1 MSPQL
6 DSARSPVTSTVVLP
20 ALDRAAPWDDLPLL
34 DDIVGDAR
42 VAAVGEACHF
52 VEEFGEARRRLIAH
66 LAERR
71 GFTVVAFEFGFAEG
85 LVLDDRLDGPDP
97 AGLVGLA
104 GTTNA
109 GLDPTMARWL
119 FRQRRGSH
127 PLRFLGLDVPVA
139 GGSLRPALE
148 PVGAYLA
155 RVDPEVAAFVDRA
168 LAIAAGFS
176 GTSFAVSA
184 PRRARVP
191 SAELAELTAILARLA
206 LRFDALAPRYVDRS
220 DPSSPRT
227 ARRLLE
233 AARHVDYMIGVM
245 TAVFAGGGLPGDASV
260 RDRFMA
266 DTLLWH

>member
-42 VAAVGEACHF
+42 VVAVGEGCHF

-85 LVLDDRLDGPDP
+85 LALDERLDGPDP
-97 AGLVGLA
+97 TGLVGLA

-119 FRQRRGSH
+119 FAQRRSSH
-127 PLRFLGLDVPVA
+127 PVKFLGLDIPVA

-148 PVGAYLA
+148 PVRAYLA
-155 RVDPEVAAFVDRA
+155 RVDPDVVALADRA
-168 LAIAAGFS
+168 LDIADGFG

-184 PRRARVP
+184 PRRAEVP
-191 SAELAELTAILARLA
+191 STDLDELTANLSRLA
-206 LRFDALAPRYVDRS
+206 LRFDAVAPLYAERS
-220 DPSSPRT
+220 DPASLRI

-233 AARHVDYMIGVM
+233 ACRHLDHMV
-245 TAVFAGGGLPGDASV
+245 
-260 RDRFMA
+260 
-266 DTLLWH
+266 